1 MNASEPVAQITQMF
15 ADHVSLPTIGGG
27 SKLDLASSSY
37 SNVRPSAI
45 SKGSSRTSSS
55 GKDLKSYRFDQKA
68 PEAKGPKVYSP
79 SEALSKYGKCLTPY
93 EQEEIKQFQQIFF
106 VGQKAR
112 KINAGEGKGKNFGYD
127 DDKGRYKCV
136 KGDHM
141 SYRYEVMKGLGKG
154 SFGDVVKAHDHKT
167 NTDVALKI
175 IRNEKRFHKQ
185 AQYEIKILDLLKR
198 QDKRNTHN
206 VIHMKDFFLFRGHL
220 CLSFE
225 MMACD
230 MYAALKRNDF
240 KGFSLSTI
248 RGYCTPLITALRV
261 LRRSRIIH
269 CDLKPENILMK
280 HPDDTALKI
289 IDFGSSC
296 FDHEKVHSYIQSRF
310 YRSPEVILGL
320 GYGTPIDMW
329 SFGCILAEL
338 YTGQPIFPGH
348 DEKEQLL
355 YQMEVLGVPPQAL
368 LKQAKRRDNFFTEAG
383 EPKTVVDRKNRK
395 RLPRTRPL
403 SKAVPCKDE
412 QFLDFLSQCLTW
424 DPNERIT
431 PREAAHH
438 PFVLGKF
445 EGLSS
450 HMSGQEIATTTT
462 TVLARRKLSLQGTG
476 TQQRTPLRKAS
487 NN

>member
-1 MNASEPVAQITQMF
+1 VIFGSGRAIQAHSPTHTHEHAHAAPSQAHPAASAAAAKPSPLFVNMNASEPVAQITQMF

-27 SKLDLASSSY
+27 SKLDPASSSY

-296 FDHEKVHSYIQSRF
+296 FDHEKVHSYIQSASTAPR
-310 YRSPEVILGL
+310 RSSSASA
-320 GYGTPIDMW
+320 T
-329 SFGCILAEL
+329 A
-338 YTGQPIFPGH
+338 
-348 DEKEQLL
+348 
-355 YQMEVLGVPPQAL
+355 
-368 LKQAKRRDNFFTEAG
+368 
-383 EPKTVVDRKNRK
+383 
-395 RLPRTRPL
+395 PRSTCGASAASSPSSTRASP
-403 SKAVPCKDE
+403 
-412 QFLDFLSQCLTW
+412 
-424 DPNERIT
+424 
-431 PREAAHH
+431 
-438 PFVLGKF
+438 
-445 EGLSS
+445 SS
-450 HMSGQEIATTTT
+450 PATTRRSSSSTRWRSSASRRRPSSSRPSAATT
-462 TVLARRKLSLQGTG
+462 SSPRPASPRPSWTARTASACRARGRCPRPSPA
-476 TQQRTPLRKAS
+476 RTSSSSTFCRSA
-487 NN
+487 